1 MGRRKN
7 KQPSQLLT
15 HPILFRVSQAEFERL
30 QAYCRESDC
39 PSIGEA
45 LRRLLQGKPITL
57 FHRDRSLEAPL
68 EELARIRQ
76 ELRAIGVNINQLLRY
91 FHSTPRSAERQL
103 LADQALGQ
111 YRQVEAK
118 VSLLLSLIS
127 KLSAK
132 W

>member
-1 MGRRKN
+1 MGRRKS
-7 KQPSQLLT
+7 KQPSQLLS
-15 HPILFRVSQAEFERL
+15 HPILFRVSKAEYERL
-30 QAYCRESDC
+30 QAYCQDSDC

-57 FHRDRSLEAPL
+57 FHRDRSLDAPL

-91 FHSTPRSAERQL
+91 FHSTQHSTEHRL
-103 LADQALGQ
+103 LAEQALGQ
-111 YRQVEAK
+111 YRQVESK
-118 VSLLLSLIS
+118 VSLLLTLIS
-127 KLSAK
+127 QLSAK